1 MWTPSCNWNFEI
13 SLHSL
18 HPEFTI
24 SLTYVTVYNNAHPF
38 FCLLLLTSFK
48 GMRDDLTCILDE
60 DLSSHCLC
68 ALHCEMQNTEQI
80 LKSVGLLAYEISSLP
95 ECNAEL
101 ARYGLE
107 NFYGDRITVKVK
119 SGQKTAVGRNNIKF
133 ASCSGQCSHQHFIVS
148 FINHLP
154 LNRLFIHVCRKIRS

>member
-1 MWTPSCNWNFEI
+1 MFVI
-13 SLHSL
+13 MYIL
-18 HPEFTI
+18 
-24 SLTYVTVYNNAHPF
+24 

-68 ALHCEMQNTEQI
+68 ALHCEMRNTEQI

-101 ARYGLE
+101 ARYGPD

-133 ASCSGQCSHQHFIVS
+133 ASCSGECSHQHYFIQSWHPQFFIISV
-148 FINHLP
+148 INHLP
-154 LNRLFIHVCRKIRS
+154 LNRFLIHVCSKIR

>member
-1 MWTPSCNWNFEI
+1 MQQCGHQVVTGIFKYHFTVLI
-13 SLHSL
+13 ILQQ

-24 SLTYVTVYNNAHPF
+24 SLMFVIMYILF
-38 FCLLLLTSFK
+38 WLLLLTSFK

-60 DLSSHCLC
+60 DLSAHCLC
-68 ALHCEMQNTEQI
+68 ALHCEMRNTEQI

-101 ARYGLE
+101 ARYGPD

-133 ASCSGQCSHQHFIVS
+133 ASCSGQCSHQPFLYMA
-148 FINHLP
+148 FT
-154 LNRLFIHVCRKIRS
+154 FCYC

>member
-1 MWTPSCNWNFEI
+1 
-13 SLHSL
+13 
-18 HPEFTI
+18 
-24 SLTYVTVYNNAHPF
+24 
-38 FCLLLLTSFK
+38 
-48 GMRDDLTCILDE
+48 MRVDLTCILDE

-80 LKSVGLLAYEISSLP
+80 LRSVGLLAYEISSLP

-101 ARYGLE
+101 ARYGPD

-133 ASCSGQCSHQHFIVS
+133 ASCSGQLSHQQFYTLHSHF
-148 FINHLP
+148 LD
-154 LNRLFIHVCRKIRS
+154 C

>member
-1 MWTPSCNWNFEI
+1 MLLFI
-13 SLHSL
+13 IMYIL
-18 HPEFTI
+18 
-24 SLTYVTVYNNAHPF
+24 

-68 ALHCEMQNTEQI
+68 ALHCEMRNTEQI

-101 ARYGLE
+101 ARYGPE

-133 ASCSGQCSHQHFIVS
+133 ASCSGQCSHQHFIHGIHNFFIVS

-154 LNRLFIHVCRKIRS
+154 LNRLFIHVCSKIRS